1 MRTILT
7 LVAKDFR
14 LFWKDKMYVAL
25 TFFVPMGMIM
35 IFGMIF
41 GGGGGGDPTGINM
54 LVVDEAQ
61 SETSV
66 KLIELL
72 KEEDTFAVHTHKR
85 QGEDEWVPMDR
96 AHAENLIHTNAGA
109 FRYALILPEDLLDED
124 FGFNMELLYNPQNQ
138 IENSIVQ
145 GMLQKTLFSQGF
157 QLLMNNPE
165 YGITED
171 IKAAFDSDMSKIIAQ
186 HFGGDAE
193 DILAEMQ
200 SESFWGFGGG
210 DSESDADSDSDT
222 DSDSEEDE
230 EDDFMGGMFNFEKTQ
245 VFGKGKNPMAQSVG
259 GWSVMFL
266 LFSLTGAASSLFEE
280 RDRGLFLRLLS
291 GLSSRAQILWSKFIH
306 CASLGM
312 LQMIV
317 LMAFGEIVFDI
328 ITSPAQ
334 IFPLVVISIF
344 TVAAATSFG
353 MLLSS
358 IATTPAQAN
367 GMGTFFILAMSAFGG
382 AMFPLFMMPEFIRN
396 YISPFSLVYWAMD
409 GILAVL
415 WRDAGVF
422 GMLPQLGVLG
432 GIAIVIL
439 WISLWRFNRGD
450 LFR

>member
-1 MRTILT
+1 MKTILT

-41 GGGGGGDPTGINM
+41 SGGGGGDPSGINLM
-54 LVVDEAQ
+54 VVDEAE
-61 SETSV
+61 SETSE

-72 KEEDTFAVHTHKR
+72 RKEDTFAVHTHMR
-85 QGEDEWVPMDR
+85 ESEDNWVPMDR
-96 AHAENLIHTNAGA
+96 AHAENQIRTNAGA
-109 FRYALILPEDLLDED
+109 FRYALILPENLLDED
-124 FGFNMELLYNPQNQ
+124 FGFNMELVYNPQNQ

-157 QLLMNNPE
+157 QLLMNNSE
-165 YGITED
+165 YGITEEV
-171 IKAAFDSDMSKIIAQ
+171 KAAFDNDMSKIIAQ
-186 HFGGDAE
+186 HFGGDADE
-193 DILAEMQ
+193 ILAEMQ

-210 DSESDADSDSDT
+210 DDSAGNDEAEDG
-222 DSDSEEDE
+222 DNEGGEDE
-230 EDDFMGGMFNFEKTQ
+230 ADDFMGGMFNLEKIQ

-280 RDRGLFLRLLS
+280 RDKGLFLRLLS
-291 GLSSRAQILWSKFIH
+291 GPSSRAQILWSKFLH
-306 CASLGM
+306 CAALGL
-312 LQMIV
+312 LQMVV

-334 IFPLVVISIF
+334 IFPLLVISVF

-382 AMFPLFMMPEFIRN
+382 AMFPLFMMPAFIRD
-396 YISPFSLVYWAMD
+396 YISPFTLVYWAMD
-409 GILAVL
+409 GILGVL
-415 WRDAGVF
+415 WRDASVF
-422 GMLPQLGVLG
+422 GILPQLAVLG
-432 GIAIVIL
+432 GIALVIL